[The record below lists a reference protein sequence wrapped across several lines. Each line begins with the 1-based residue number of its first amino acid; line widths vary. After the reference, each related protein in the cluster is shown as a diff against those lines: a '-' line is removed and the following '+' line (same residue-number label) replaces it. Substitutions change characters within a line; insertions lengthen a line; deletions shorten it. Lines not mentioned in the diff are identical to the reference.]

1 MSTICLAAQRSFTT
15 GEAVWFSWRLPSL
28 KKWAGHT
35 LVWIL
40 GICAVLLAGLYAHTY
55 WNLHHPIQ
63 VVEKVSVSQPETQ
76 LSEMHYVYVSK
87 PFPHP
92 EPHSIPAPAA
102 PAMPPMEDIPVNT
115 HDADW
120 QQAPEGVERHDRS
133 RDTLPGTES
142 PAAPELPDR
151 QDNSDLKALFM
162 HAMQEQEK
170 DYSQGK
176 IPAPPIDE
184 TQENT
189 RSPLSQKG
197 DRLE

>member
-28 KKWAGHT
+28 KKLAGHT
-35 LVWIL
+35 LIWVL
-40 GICAVLLAGLYAHTY
+40 GICAVLVAGLYAHT
-55 WNLHHPIQ
+55 WWSLRHPAP
-63 VVEKVSVSQPETQ
+63 VVKNVSITQPETQ
-76 LSEMHYVYVSK
+76 LSDMHYVYVSK

-92 EPHSIPAPAA
+92 ESHPMPAPAVQ
-102 PAMPPMEDIPVNT
+102 AMPPMEDIPINT
-115 HDADW
+115 NDADW
-120 QQAPEGVERHDRS
+120 QQAPGSAEMHD
-133 RDTLPGTES
+133 RDTLPGTEPHADPES
-142 PAAPELPDR
+142 PDQPE
-151 QDNSDLKALFM
+151 NNDLKALFM

-184 TQENT
+184 TQENA
-189 RSPLSQKG
+189 RPPLSQKG